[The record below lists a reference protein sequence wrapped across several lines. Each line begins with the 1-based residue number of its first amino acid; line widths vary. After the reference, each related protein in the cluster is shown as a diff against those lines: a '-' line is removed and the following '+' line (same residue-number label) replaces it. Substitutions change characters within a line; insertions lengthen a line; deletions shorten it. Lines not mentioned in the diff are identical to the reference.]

1 MIPANTIADL
11 ATLGLTREQALAVGS
26 MLRAVEDATREEASP
41 AKTAKQKANA
51 NYYLKHLKKTESD
64 NSVTESDILKHLKK
78 TESDNSVTESDIL
91 NQSENYLNS
100 DIPHTCTRAPKLES
114 TNLLSKEEKED
125 RKKVS
130 KNITPIEILSDVVS
144 AQTASDLI
152 DHRRALKSPMTVRA
166 AELLA
171 KAFVAFGD
179 PERAAQE
186 MIARGW
192 KGFNAEWM
200 ENNHARA
207 GPAGRSNGMGGLT
220 KWVLEGMGDG
230 DDKRRGEESSAEA
243 LPLLQLGRRR
253 D

>member
-51 NYYLKHLKKTESD
+51 NYY
-64 NSVTESDILKHLKK
+64 LKHLKK

>member
-51 NYYLKHLKKTESD
+51 NYY
-64 NSVTESDILKHLKK
+64 LKHLKK

-220 KWVLEGMGDG
+220 KWVLEGMRSG